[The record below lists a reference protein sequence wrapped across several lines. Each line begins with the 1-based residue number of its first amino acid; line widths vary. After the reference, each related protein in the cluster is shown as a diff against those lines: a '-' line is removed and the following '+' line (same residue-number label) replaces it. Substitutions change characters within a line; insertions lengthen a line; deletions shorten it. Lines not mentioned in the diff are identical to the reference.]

1 MTQVE
6 AHSLTKE
13 YRQGDQTVIALH
25 GVDLNIEK
33 GEFVALLGRSGSGK
47 STLLNLLAGIDQPTA
62 GRILVS
68 NMEITRLSRGQ
79 LADWRAANIGYILQ
93 TPNLVPVLTVYE
105 NVELPLLLLAISYR
119 ERHNRVQ
126 RALEAVGLLEC
137 ADCYPRLLSGGE
149 ERRAGIARAIV
160 SNPAILLGDDPTAD
174 LDSGSSQ
181 QIVDLLEELNVQ
193 LGMTLLIATCD
204 PRLAAVARRGFRLK
218 DGRLAE
224 SHNAGS
230 IFHEPWP
237 S

>member
-1 MTQVE
+1 MAQVE
-6 AHSLTKE
+6 AHNLTKE
-13 YRQGDQTVIALH
+13 YRQGDQTVVALQ
-25 GVDLNIEK
+25 GVDLSIDK
-33 GEFVALLGRSGSGK
+33 GEFVSLLGCSGSGK
-47 STLLNLLAGIDQPTA
+47 STLLNLLAGIDRPTA

-79 LADWRAANIGYILQ
+79 LADWRAANIGYILP

-126 RALEAVGLLEC
+126 RALEAVGLVEC
-137 ADCYPRLLSGGE
+137 ADYYPRLLSGGE
-149 ERRAGIARAIV
+149 EHRAGIARALV
-160 SNPAILLGDDPTAD
+160 PNPAILLGDEPTAD
-174 LDSGSSQ
+174 LDPGSPQ

-204 PRLAAVARRGFRLK
+204 PTLAVIARRRFKLVG
-218 DGRLAE
+218 DRLAE
-224 SHNAGS
+224 SCGDS
-230 IFHEPWP
+230 VFHEPWP

>member
-6 AHSLTKE
+6 AHNLTKE
-13 YRQGDQTVIALH
+13 YRQGDQTAIALH
-25 GVDLNIEK
+25 GVDLSIEK
-33 GEFVALLGRSGSGK
+33 GEFVAMLGCSGSGK
-47 STLLNLLAGIDQPTA
+47 STLLNLLAGIDRPTA

-68 NMEITRLSRGQ
+68 NMEITRLSRSQ
-79 LADWRAANIGYILQ
+79 LADWRAANIGYILP

-105 NVELPLLLLAISYR
+105 NVELPLLLVAISYR

-137 ADCYPRLLSGGE
+137 ADCHPRLLSGGE

-181 QIVDLLEELNVQ
+181 RTVELLEELNVQ

-218 DGRLAE
+218 GGRLAE